1 MSLWSRRLV
10 GLGPMF
16 FMHVTRVRI
25 SPRLQ
30 IILFLKKHFINFAII
45 LTMNGNASIGL
56 FGILGIIFIVLKLVD
71 IIDWSWWWVLAPFWI
86 EAIIFVLFII
96 IWILFESRG

>member
-1 MSLWSRRLV
+1 MVVSSSWPRT
-10 GLGPMF
+10 
-16 FMHVTRVRI
+16 HVFHACNESSNLSATTNYFV
-25 SPRLQ
+25 
-30 IILFLKKHFINFAII
+30 FKKHFINFAII

-71 IIDWSWWWVLAPFWI
+71 VIDWSWWWVLAPFWI
-86 EAIIFVLFII
+86 EAIIFMLFII

>member
-16 FMHVTRVRI
+16 FMHVTIVRI

-45 LTMNGNASIGL
+45 LTMNSNASIGL